1 MKYLSFVWIAFSL
14 LVLSCTPTSNAG
26 NKANNTTQTSEKEL
40 NPRIADYLKTNG
52 KDYSAYEVATFAG
65 GCFWC
70 TEAAFE
76 RIEGVIDVIS
86 GYSGGASEHPTYA
99 QIGSRTTGHAEAI
112 QIYYDPKIVDFNTL
126 LKVLYVAHD
135 GTQVNRQGNDVGP
148 QYRSAVFYHNDAQ
161 KTATKTYIKK
171 LNEQLSPQK
180 IATEVAAYTEFWV
193 AEAYHQDYYEHHPEN
208 PYVQNVSRVKVEKVK
223 KKFAHLLKAK
233 YK

>member
-1 MKYLSFVWIAFSL
+1 MVSL
-14 LVLSCTPTSNAG
+14 GLILLSCTPASNASV
-26 NKANNTTQTSEKEL
+26 NNANEKTPNPKKEQ

-52 KDYSAYEVATFAG
+52 KDYSKYAVATFAG

-86 GYSGGASEHPTYA
+86 GYSGGALKHPTYY
-99 QIGSRTTGHAEAI
+99 QIGSGTTGHTESI
-112 QIYYDPKIVDFNTL
+112 QIYYDPKVIDFTTL

-148 QYRSAVFYHNDAQ
+148 QYRSAVFYHDDTQ
-161 KTATKTYIKK
+161 KAETKAYIKK
-171 LNEQLSPQK
+171 LNKGLSPRK
-180 IATEVAAYTEFWV
+180 IATEVSAYKEFWV
-193 AEAYHQDYYEHHPEN
+193 AEAYHQNYYEHHPEN
-208 PYVQNVSRVKVEKVK
+208 PYVQHVSRVKVEKVK
-223 KKFAHLLKAK
+223 KRFAHLLKEK